1 VAAPQAYMTRSA
13 APASA
18 SALHPAGPPPQ
29 CALLALSCQ

>member
-1 VAAPQAYMTRSA
+1 MAAPQTHMTRSA
-13 APASA
+13 ASASA